1 MLNLKVV
8 VVCFVQS
15 IIIIEWPGV
24 VKIFKEFDYD
34 QYVKVIIKKR
44 SVRDSVKIIRKKKQ
58 M

>member
-44 SVRDSVKIIRKKKQ
+44 SVS
-58 M
+58 